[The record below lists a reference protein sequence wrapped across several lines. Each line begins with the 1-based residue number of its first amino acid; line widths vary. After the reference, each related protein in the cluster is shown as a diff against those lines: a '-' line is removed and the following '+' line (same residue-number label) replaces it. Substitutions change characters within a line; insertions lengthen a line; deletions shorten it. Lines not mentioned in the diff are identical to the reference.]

1 MVLNDKEREE
11 LIYLARSSSIK
22 IDTDHLAAIS
32 HNPFMINGKVDADK
46 WIIFLNGY
54 NEFINHAPKP
64 FRKMIDNVMK
74 L

>member
-1 MVLNDKEREE
+1 VALNDKEREE

-22 IDTDHLAAIS
+22 NDMDHLSAIAY
-32 HNPFMINGKVDADK
+32 NPFMVNGRVDVDK

-64 FRKMIDNVMK
+64 FRKMIDRIMK